1 MRAKVPKVS
10 GRVSL
15 FTAKSSRS
23 EYDWLRVMSVS
34 FQKPLSETQA
44 YTMFIAWG
52 QKQCGEEF
60 MLALEDNT
68 VQ

>member
-1 MRAKVPKVS
+1 MS
-10 GRVSL
+10 GS
-15 FTAKSSRS
+15 
-23 EYDWLRVMSVS
+23 Y
-34 FQKPLSETQA
+34 QKPFSETQA

-60 MLALEDNT
+60 MLALEDDT

>member
-1 MRAKVPKVS
+1 
-10 GRVSL
+10 
-15 FTAKSSRS
+15 
-23 EYDWLRVMSVS
+23 MSVS
-34 FQKPLSETQA
+34 LPKSLSETQA